1 MLKKSLIIGALAS
14 LSTHASADVG
24 VMLGVGYTFGG
35 AGPAITLKALST
47 DKQDEGVVA
56 AGVSYY
62 PLSPNKFGV
71 DVGAGYQADNAAAI
85 VSWDF
90 LQSAVQVSA
99 GWSDTSSHKHG
110 AAPSPTPPPPP
121 SPPPPPP

>member
-1 MLKKSLIIGALAS
+1 LIIGALAT
-14 LSTHASADVG
+14 LSAPSHADVG

-62 PLSPNKFGV
+62 PLSQNKFGV

-90 LQSAVQVSA
+90 LQRAV
-99 GWSDTSSHKHG
+99 SSECG
-110 AAPSPTPPPPP
+110 MV
-121 SPPPPPP
+121 